1 MHCVYKVTDK
11 IWWIGGNERK
21 LSVFEGVIPM
31 NDGMAYNSYFIDD
44 EKTVVLDAVD
54 KSVSGVFY
62 ENVDHMLNGRPL
74 DYVIVNHVEPDHS
87 ASLEELIMRHPE
99 AKVVGSKK
107 IKAMVKQYVTWDV
120 DKYFEEIK
128 EGGNGYLRE
137 VNRFTVLG

>member
-1 MHCVYKVTDK
+1 M
-11 IWWIGGNERK
+11 
-21 LSVFEGVIPM
+21 
-31 NDGMAYNSYFIDD
+31 
-44 EKTVVLDAVD
+44 LDAVD

-128 EGGNGYLRE
+128 EGRRAMYWVAHLHILHGAYGSLARGNGYLRE
-137 VNRFTVLG
+137 VDRFTVLG